1 LVFNPF
7 LLFFYMIIMHS
18 VAEVPAR
25 ILLVDDEPEIAES
38 LSDFLVRKEGY
49 DVSLAAT
56 GEEAIAIMERLLAD
70 QIELD
75 LVLLDMR
82 MPGIS
87 GLDVLTWIRDHPV
100 FKYTRV
106 VLVTAAAGSEEKV
119 EALSAGADDYITKPF
134 YPKEL
139 LARVKTILRTQQL
152 EKQLQRQ
159 SQQLSFLNHI
169 GQELATV
176 LETQEVLTTAVIGAQ
191 QVFELESVSAYML
204 EGGRLRCRTVSGI
217 NKAVVPDT
225 YAPIIPNQG
234 FLGQVFVR
242 QSAAFLN
249 DAWTDARYDQRIDAP
264 PNTTVSTL
272 IVAPIVVRSRSVGI
286 LAGYNKKNG
295 RFTEVDLELF
305 ASLAISVSEAIQNAW
320 MFQRIRMR
328 QKELLEGRNTLQA
341 LIDGIPHP
349 IYTINNNW
357 QLVAINRSKK
367 NQQNTTKE
375 LTGQICYE
383 AFYQRETPCTHCRV
397 ADSLS
402 RKEAQ
407 GWSVKWHGEDHLPR
421 EWDVHAYPVPG
432 SKADSAS
439 TVILWQDRTDE
450 RQLESSLL
458 QAGKLAA
465 IGQLAAGVAHEINNP
480 LTAINANAEMLKMFI
495 PPEDENYEAVDLIA
509 RAGDRATKVV
519 RGLLDFARQEQY
531 RFTTANINTSIQ
543 QALDLVS
550 YQLQTANIEV
560 IETYADDLPEIIA
573 SWEHLKSVWLNLIV
587 NARDAVETRAENRQ
601 IEITTS
607 LADEN
612 YCIQVLIRDNGK
624 GMSVAEVEHIFEP
637 FYTTKDPGKGTGLGL
652 ATSHRII
659 EQHDGDINVVST
671 LEEGTSFIIR
681 LPVKQEDLLQT
692 AQES

>member
-1 LVFNPF
+1 
-7 LLFFYMIIMHS
+7 MIQP
-18 VAEVPAR
+18 VTEAPAR
-25 ILLVDDEPEIAES
+25 LLLVDDEPEIAES
-38 LSDFLVRKEGY
+38 LSDFLVRKERY

-56 GEEAIAIMERLLAD
+56 GEEAIAIMEKMLAD

-87 GLDVLTWIRDHPV
+87 GLDVLTWIRAHPV
-100 FKYTRV
+100 LQYTRV

-152 EKQLQRQ
+152 EKQLHRQ

-176 LETQEVLTTAVIGAQ
+176 LETQDVLTTAVTGAQ

-204 EGGRLRCRTVSGI
+204 EGGRLRCRAISERNGRYTPESYPI
-217 NKAVVPDT
+217 
-225 YAPIIPNQG
+225 IIPNQG
-234 FLGQVFVR
+234 FIGQVFVK
-242 QSAAFLN
+242 QAATLLN
-249 DAWTDARYDQRIDAP
+249 DAWSDTRYDQAIDAP
-264 PNTTVSTL
+264 PDTSVSTL
-272 IVAPIVVRSRSVGI
+272 IIAPIVIRSRSVGV

-305 ASLAISVSEAIQNAW
+305 ASLAISTSEAIENAW
-320 MFQRIRMR
+320 LFQRIRMR
-328 QKELLEGRNTLQA
+328 QKELLESRNTLQA

-349 IYTINNNW
+349 IYTINNKW
-357 QLVAINRSKK
+357 QLVAINRSKI
-367 NQQNTTKE
+367 NQLNTTAE
-375 LTGQICYE
+375 LTGEICYK
-383 AFYQRETPCTHCRV
+383 AFYQRQTPCTHCQV
-397 ADSLS
+397 SSSLDH
-402 RKEAQ
+402 KKAQ
-407 GWSVKWHGEDHLPR
+407 GWSVKWRGEDHLPR
-421 EWDVHAYPVPG
+421 EWEVNAYPAPG

-439 TVILWQDRTDE
+439 AVILWQDRTEE

-495 PPEDENYEAVDLIA
+495 SPEDENYESVDLIA
-509 RAGDRATKVV
+509 RAGERATKVV

-531 RFTTANINTSIQ
+531 KFTANVINTSIQ

-550 YQLQTANIEV
+550 YQLQIANIKV
-560 IETYADDLPEIIA
+560 IENYADDLPAITA
-573 SWEHLKSVWLNLIV
+573 SWDHLKSVWLNLLV
-587 NARDAVETRAENRQ
+587 NARDAVENRSENRQ
-601 IEITTS
+601 IEIITG
-607 LADEN
+607 LVEDN
-612 YCIQVLIRDNGK
+612 NCIQVLIRDNGK
-624 GMSVAEVEHIFEP
+624 GMSAAEAEHIFEP

-659 EQHDGDINVVST
+659 EQHEGDINVVSNPH
-671 LEEGTSFIIR
+671 EGTTFIIR
-681 LPVKQEDLLQT
+681 LPVV
-692 AQES
+692 

>member
-1 LVFNPF
+1 
-7 LLFFYMIIMHS
+7 MTMMHP
-18 VAEVPAR
+18 VVEAPAR

-38 LSDFLVRKEGY
+38 LSDFLIRKERY
-49 DVSLAAT
+49 DVSLAGT

-87 GLDVLTWIRDHPV
+87 GLDVLNWIREHPV
-100 FKYTRV
+100 LQYTRV

-159 SQQLSFLNHI
+159 TQQLSFLNHI

-176 LETQEVLTTAVIGAQ
+176 LETQDVLTTAVTGAQ
-191 QVFELESVSAYML
+191 QVFELETVSAYML
-204 EGGRLRCRTVSGI
+204 EGGRLRCRAIAAENGR
-217 NKAVVPDT
+217 
-225 YAPIIPNQG
+225 YAPQAYTTIIPNQG
-234 FLGQVFVR
+234 FIGQIFVK
-242 QSAAFLN
+242 QSPALLN
-249 DAWTDARYDQRIDAP
+249 DAWTDTRYDQRIDAP
-264 PNTTVSTL
+264 PDTTVTTL
-272 IVAPIVVRSRSVGI
+272 IVAPIIVRSRSVGV

-305 ASLAISVSEAIQNAW
+305 ASLAISVSEAIENAW
-320 MFQRIRMR
+320 LFQRNRQR
-328 QKELLEGRNTLQA
+328 QKELLESRNTLQT

-349 IYTINNNW
+349 IYTINSNW
-357 QLVAINRSKK
+357 QLVAINRSKI
-367 NQQNTTKE
+367 NQLNTNIE
-375 LTGQICYE
+375 LTGKVCYE
-383 AFYQRETPCTHCRV
+383 AFYQRQTPCPHCQV
-397 ADSLS
+397 ASSLDHKKA
-402 RKEAQ
+402 R
-407 GWSVKWHGEDHLPR
+407 GWSVKWQGEDHLPR
-421 EWDVHAYPVPG
+421 EWDVNAYPASG
-432 SKADSAS
+432 SKTDAASA
-439 TVILWQDRTDE
+439 VILWQDRTEE

-480 LTAINANAEMLKMFI
+480 LTAINANAEMLKLFI
-495 PPEDENYEAVDLIA
+495 PPEDENYESVDLIA
-509 RAGDRATKVV
+509 RAGERATKVV

-531 RFTTANINTSIQ
+531 KFTTNIINTSIQ

-550 YQLQTANIEV
+550 YQLNTANIQI
-560 IETYADDLPEIIA
+560 IEAYDENLPTITA
-573 SWEHLKSVWLNLIV
+573 SWDHLKSVWLNLLV
-587 NARDAVETRAENRQ
+587 NARDAVENRPDNRQ

-607 LADEN
+607 LVEDN
-612 YCIQVLIRDNGK
+612 DCIQVLIRDNGK
-624 GMSVAEVEHIFEP
+624 GISAAEAEHIFEP

-671 LEEGTSFIIR
+671 PEEGTTFIIR
-681 LPVKQEDLLQT
+681 LPIK
-692 AQES
+692 

>member
-1 LVFNPF
+1 MND
-7 LLFFYMIIMHS
+7 S
-18 VAEVPAR
+18 EVSYKTMNHPITESPAR

-38 LSDFLVRKEGY
+38 LSDFLIRKERY

-56 GEEAIAIMERLLAD
+56 GEEAIAIMEKMLAE

-87 GLDVLTWIRDHPV
+87 GLDVLNWIREHPV
-100 FKYTRV
+100 LQYTRV

-119 EALSAGADDYITKPF
+119 EALSAGADDYVTKPF

-176 LETQEVLTTAVIGAQ
+176 LETQDVLTTAVTGAQ
-191 QVFELESVSAYML
+191 QVFELASVSAYML
-204 EGGRLRCRTVSGI
+204 EGGRLRCRATAGG
-217 NKAVVPDT
+217 NGR
-225 YAPIIPNQG
+225 YAPESYATIIPNQG
-234 FLGQVFVR
+234 FVGQVFVKQR
-242 QSAAFLN
+242 AALLN
-249 DAWTDARYDQRIDAP
+249 DAWTDTRYDQRIDAP

-328 QKELLEGRNTLQA
+328 QKELLENRNTLQA

-349 IYTINNNW
+349 IYTINNQW
-357 QLVAINRSKK
+357 QLVAINHSKID
-367 NQQNTTKE
+367 QLTTTAE
-375 LTGQICYE
+375 LTGQICYK
-383 AFYQRETPCTHCRV
+383 AFYQRETPCSHCQV
-397 ADSLS
+397 AASITD
-402 RKEAQ
+402 KEAQ
-407 GWSVKWHGEDHLPR
+407 GWSVKWQGEDHLPR
-421 EWDVHAYPVPG
+421 EWDVNAYPVPG

-439 TVILWQDRTDE
+439 AVILWQDRTDE
-450 RQLESSLL
+450 RKLESSLL

-495 PPEDENYEAVDLIA
+495 PPEDDNYEAVDLIA
-509 RAGDRATKVV
+509 RAGERATKVV

-531 RFTTANINTSIQ
+531 RFTASNVNLSIQ
-543 QALDLVS
+543 QTLNLVS
-550 YQLQTANIEV
+550 YQLQTANIQV
-560 IETYADDLPEIIA
+560 IENYANDLPKLTA
-573 SWEHLKSVWLNLIV
+573 SWEHLKSVWLNLLV
-587 NARDAVETRAENRQ
+587 NARDAVEHREENRQ

-607 LADEN
+607 LVDEN

-624 GMSVAEVEHIFEP
+624 GMSAAEAEHIFEP
-637 FYTTKDPGKGTGLGL
+637 FYTTKDPGRGTGLGL

-659 EQHDGDINVVST
+659 EQHNGDINVVSIPD
-671 LEEGTSFIIR
+671 EGTTFIIR
-681 LPVKQEDLLQT
+681 LPVLQGDLMNK